1 MARFMRAMTDHKMTL
16 THHIHHLARRMA
28 LVQPNAVGALLR
40 AGADPGIVSFAG
52 GYPDGALFPKAELDA
67 LYHHAI
73 TEQGSTSLQYTV
85 AEGDPA
91 LRAALATRY
100 GAPFTPDDVLILQ
113 GSQQGLDLVAKLL
126 VNPGDVIVTERP
138 TFLGAMIGFN
148 PCEPRYVDVPI
159 DGEGMITEMLEQK
172 LDQSLR
178 PKFVYTIPDFQNPTG
193 ANLSIERRKHL
204 VTLASEF
211 DFLILEDT
219 AYRPLRYRGD
229 APPSLL
235 SLDHEGRVIH
245 LGSFSK
251 VLAPGMRL
259 GWAIASRPMIE
270 RLGLLKLAADTQCST
285 LNMAVAAGFLQQ
297 HDLDAHVEKLR
308 AAYAKKRDVMA
319 DAIRQYFPQEVTFTE
334 PDGGLFIWVTFPKG
348 FNTADFMASHAI
360 PDAKVAFVPGASFF
374 STDEEHHHARFNFS
388 GPTAEQIVE
397 GIARLGKVLK
407 RELRS

>member
-1 MARFMRAMTDHKMTL
+1 MTNHT
-16 THHIHHLARRMA
+16 HHLARRMA

-40 AGADPGIVSFAG
+40 AGSDPGIISFAG
-52 GYPDGALFPKAELDA
+52 GYPDGSLFPCAELAA

-73 TEQGSTSLQYTV
+73 IEQGRTSLQYTI

-91 LRAALATRY
+91 LRGALAARY
-100 GAPFTPDDVLILQ
+100 GMPFTLDDVLILQ

-126 VNPGDVIVTERP
+126 INPGDVIVTERP
-138 TFLGAMIGFN
+138 TFLGAMIAFN

-159 DGEGMITEMLEQK
+159 DGEGMITDVLEQK
-172 LDQSLR
+172 LKQGLR

-193 ANLSIERRKHL
+193 ATLSTERRKHL
-204 VTLASEF
+204 MALALQH

-219 AYRPLRYRGD
+219 AYRPLRYSGE

-235 SLDHEGRVIH
+235 SLDQEDRVIH

-285 LNMAVAAGFLQQ
+285 LNMAVVAGFLQQ

-319 DAIRQYFPQEVTFTE
+319 DAIRRHFPQEVTFTE
-334 PDGGLFIWVTFPKG
+334 PDGGLFIWATFPKG
-348 FNTADFMASHAI
+348 FNTADVMASHAI

-388 GPTAEQIVE
+388 GPSEELIVE
-397 GIARLGKVLK
+397 GIGRLGKVLK
-407 RELRS
+407 REMRS